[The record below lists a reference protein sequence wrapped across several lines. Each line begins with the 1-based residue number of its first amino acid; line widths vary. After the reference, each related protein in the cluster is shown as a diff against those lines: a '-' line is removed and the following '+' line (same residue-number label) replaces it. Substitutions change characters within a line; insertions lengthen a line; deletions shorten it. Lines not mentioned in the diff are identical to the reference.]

1 MLRMSEFWKTTKIFL
16 LTQMGKVLLRAHVK
30 SGSRFESIAHVDS
43 IKFPFIMLTDIDRA
57 NY

>member
-1 MLRMSEFWKTTKIFL
+1 MLRMSEFWKTTKVFL

-43 IKFPFIMLTDIDRA
+43 IKFPFMLTDIDRA